1 MHFVPDDA
9 NLDDTLLQHCQLLDE
24 QISSFAV
31 VSIQNIALIWHLTVG
46 ASDINI
52 QSLADIC
59 KLASLQSTVGIGN
72 YLWDKNYFWY
82 GLSPKLIKNRTTS
95 LKPDGFCMY

>member
-1 MHFVPDDA
+1 MHDA

-31 VSIQNIALIWHLTVG
+31 VSTQNISLIWHLTVE
-46 ASDINI
+46 AADINI

-59 KLASLQSTVGIGN
+59 KLASLQSTVVQSRLRDSEN
-72 YLWDKNYFWY
+72 LRLDRQDRDD
-82 GLSPKLIKNRTTS
+82 LTTTE
-95 LKPDGFCMY
+95 L